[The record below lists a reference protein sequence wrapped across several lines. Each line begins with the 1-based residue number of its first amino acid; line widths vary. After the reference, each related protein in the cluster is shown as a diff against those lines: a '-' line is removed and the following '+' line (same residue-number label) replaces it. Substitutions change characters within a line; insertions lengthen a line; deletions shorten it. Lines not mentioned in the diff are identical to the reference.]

1 MTPDVHRQA
10 QLSHSNLYRFRRL
23 KWGGP
28 PSRFKL
34 ANVLRPIPEPAPPS
48 AVKATQETPVVQLDR
63 IKRTWSLVDMV
74 LLVCIGI
81 SCGVIAV
88 FLMS

>member
-1 MTPDVHRQA
+1 MRPDVHRQA
-10 QLSHSNLYRFRRL
+10 QRSHSNLYRFRRL

-34 ANVLRPIPEPAPPS
+34 ANVLRPRPEPALPS
-48 AVKATQETPVVQLDR
+48 AVEATQETPVVQLDR
-63 IKRTWSLVDMV
+63 IKRTWSSVDVV

-81 SCGVIAV
+81 FCGVITIA
-88 FLMS
+88 LMS